1 MRPRRE
7 EELEEG
13 EEGRS
18 GGLIADLVALVTSKV
33 EPAADASLGLAV
45 PRAGWEACGGA
56 LPLAPW
62 FPVPSI
68 ASSSDAG
75 GWGGGGVGSVCSSRV
90 AERLSEEARLCE
102 GSPRDSSGGGKA
114 ALVVGGGAAGPR
126 WGGASEEE
134 EPAVAPPRGATFPPR

>member
-13 EEGRS
+13 EEGTL

-45 PRAGWEACGGA
+45 PRAGWEACCGA

-62 FPVPSI
+62 SPVPPIS
-68 ASSSDAG
+68 SSSDAG
-75 GWGGGGVGSVCSSRV
+75 GWGGGGVGSVYSSRV
-90 AERLSEEARLCE
+90 AGRLSEEARLCE
-102 GSPRDSSGGGKA
+102 WSPGDSSGEGKA
-114 ALVVGGGAAGPR
+114 ALVVR
-126 WGGASEEE
+126 
-134 EPAVAPPRGATFPPR
+134 